1 MKTLTVL
8 LFGAIAMFLSSC
20 ASNAKFPVS
29 SITPAAEISAK
40 MKHDKN
46 KNSVIEVTASN
57 LASAD
62 RLNPPKKNYVVWIS
76 TENNGTT
83 NIGQLNNKNAKKS
96 YLKTSTPFKVKEI
109 FITAEDQGDM
119 SYPSGIE
126 ITRTRFK

>member
-1 MKTLTVL
+1 MKTLKVL
-8 LFGAIAMFLSSC
+8 LFAATGMMMTSC

-29 SITPAAEISAK
+29 STTPAAEISAK

-62 RLNPPKKNYVVWIS
+62 RLIPPRRNYVVWIS
-76 TENNGTT
+76 TENNGTK

-96 YLKTSTPFKVKEI
+96 YLKTSTPFHVKEI